1 MQSKATTVERYI
13 AELPEERRGVAKRL
27 RSLVQKSAPR
37 ATECMRYGMP
47 SYELGELLCA
57 FAAQKGH
64 YSLYVMDTKLV
75 DRFRPCLGKL
85 SVGKGC
91 IRFKKVEDVPLDVVG
106 TLLAEAAAR
115 RAGGVTEAPCD
126 NGDA

>member
-1 MQSKATTVERYI
+1 MQSKARTVDLYI
-13 AELPEERRGVAKRL
+13 AELPEERRGVVKRL

-37 ATECMRYGMP
+37 ATESMRYGMP
-47 SYELGELLCA
+47 TYELGELLCA

-75 DRFRPCLGKL
+75 DAFRPQLGKL

-91 IRFKKVEDVPLDVVG
+91 IRFKKVEEVPLDVVG
-106 TLLAEAAAR
+106 ALLGKAAAR
-115 RAGGVTEAPCD
+115 RAGGVTEVPCD
-126 NGDA
+126 GGDA